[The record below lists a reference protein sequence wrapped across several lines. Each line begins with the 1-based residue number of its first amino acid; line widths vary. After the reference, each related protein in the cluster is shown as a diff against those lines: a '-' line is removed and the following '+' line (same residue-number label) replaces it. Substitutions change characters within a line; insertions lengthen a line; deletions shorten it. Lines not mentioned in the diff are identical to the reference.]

1 MCRLLYVKFETEFE
15 IQYHLEKF
23 AEVSKISKEYQGH
36 GWGCAYL
43 ENGEWKVYHNI
54 SPIWEDS
61 FSRFGRSTLLLV
73 HARSAFEGTEIKVE
87 NNMPFSDDKY
97 VFIFNGELR
106 GVKIK
111 EEGRIGAEKIFNYIK
126 RFDKGDMRTA
136 LEKGV
141 KVIHK
146 KTDYVRAMN
155 IIISDKNKAYIASF
169 FSEDPDYFTLH
180 QKESG
185 ALVVCSQPY
194 PGENNWQKISN
205 KTIKVFD

>member
-1 MCRLLYVKFETEFE
+1 M
-15 IQYHLEKF
+15 QYHLEKF

-43 ENGEWKVYHNI
+43 ENGDWKIYHNI
-54 SPIWEDS
+54 CPIWEDN

-126 RFDKGDMRTA
+126 RFDKGDMRAA
-136 LEKGV
+136 LERGV
-141 KVIHK
+141 KIIQK
-146 KTDYVRAMN
+146 KTDYTRAMN
-155 IIISDKNKAYIASF
+155 IIIADKNKAYLASV
-169 FSEDPDYFTLH
+169 FSEDPDYFTLN
-180 QKESG
+180 QKENG
-185 ALVVCSQPY
+185 ALVICSQPY
-194 PGENNWQKISN
+194 PGENDWKKISN
-205 KTIKVFD
+205 KTIQVFD